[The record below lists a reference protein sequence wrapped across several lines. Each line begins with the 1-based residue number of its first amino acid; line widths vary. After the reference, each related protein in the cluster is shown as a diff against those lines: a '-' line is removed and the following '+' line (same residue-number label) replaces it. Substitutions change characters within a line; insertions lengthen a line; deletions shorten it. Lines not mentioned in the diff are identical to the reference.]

1 MSLDPML
8 PPPRP
13 DAWATPEE
21 WEAYETKRAEARRA
35 MAKVMVGLQE
45 KCRERLHERGV
56 PTKEKKELRAALVVG
71 KNHLAA
77 LGFPE
82 GVEP

>member
-1 MSLDPML
+1 MTDLL
-8 PPPRP
+8 IPPPAP
-13 DAWATPEE
+13 EYPTPEE
-21 WEAYETKRAEARRA
+21 WEAYLAKRAEARRS
-35 MAKVMVGLQE
+35 MALVMVGLQE